1 MQRFFLATVLTDE
14 TCVQSRSCN
23 SQDAISV
30 MTCSRL
36 NKHGYFFQ
44 VKKLSPT
51 ELLSTLKNNIPNYQC
66 IYLCIS
72 FPITFM

>member
-36 NKHGYFFQ
+36 NKAWLFF
-44 VKKLSPT
+44 S
-51 ELLSTLKNNIPNYQC
+51 S
-66 IYLCIS
+66 
-72 FPITFM
+72 